1 MPPLLAVPTLEAAAC
16 SSLSRLLVQ
25 AFAKLE
31 LYNGGYNEGSYLHGF
46 KADNEKEVE
55 DALDCLPASLLERA
69 THQVLVLL
77 TSQAGV
83 RGTGPGWQFSRVRG
97 GTAATFPG
105 LPTALRI
112 LPRPAT
118 TCLDIGALF
127 SGARLSRS
135 LSVRCRQELGAGLV
149 KSLAIILSSNLN
161 FVASC
166 SLIYHQPNCRASPC
180 HPPGEASPAK
190 QVL

>member
-31 LYNGGYNEGSYLHGF
+31 LYNGGTELHRRF
-46 KADNEKEVE
+46 MADNEKEVE

-149 KSLAIILSSNLN
+149 KSLTIILSSNLN

>member
-1 MPPLLAVPTLEAAAC
+1 MPPLLAVPTMEAAAC

-31 LYNGGYNEGSYLHGF
+31 ASKEAKGSE
-46 KADNEKEVE
+46 DEKDVE
-55 DALDCLPASLLERA
+55 EALDCLPAALLERA
-69 THQVLVLL
+69 THQALVLL

-97 GTAATFPG
+97 GTAASFPG
-105 LPTALRI
+105 LPTALRL

-118 TCLDIGALF
+118 TSLDIGALF

-135 LSVRCRQELGAGLV
+135 LSVLCRQELGAGLV
-149 KSLAIILSSNLN
+149 Q
-161 FVASC
+161 VC
-166 SLIYHQPNCRASPC
+166 NC
-180 HPPGEASPAK
+180 
-190 QVL
+190 

>member
-1 MPPLLAVPTLEAAAC
+1 MPPLLAVSTLEAAAC
-16 SSLSRLLVQ
+16 SSLSRLLVR

-31 LYNGGYNEGSYLHGF
+31 ANKEGNEGSEE
-46 KADNEKEVE
+46 EKEVE
-55 DALDCLPASLLERA
+55 ETLDCLPAALLERA
-69 THQVLVLL
+69 THQALVLL

-105 LPTALRI
+105 LPTALRL

-118 TCLDIGALF
+118 TSLDIGALF

-135 LSVRCRQELGAGLV
+135 LSVQCRQELATGSIKVFVPDFHMVVFMV
-149 KSLAIILSSNLN
+149 KTVLAIERKHLWL
-161 FVASC
+161 
-166 SLIYHQPNCRASPC
+166 Y
-180 HPPGEASPAK
+180 
-190 QVL
+190 

>member
-31 LYNGGYNEGSYLHGF
+31 LYNGGTELHGRF
-46 KADNEKEVE
+46 MADNEKEVE

-149 KSLAIILSSNLN
+149 KSLAIILSSNVN